1 MNIDNKRFFF
11 AQILKEY
18 RVKSGIP
25 IDILSAKV
33 NCTPKTI
40 EAIENGKFWPSFKQ
54 ILMICE
60 ALDLDIEIKRKHK

>member
-1 MNIDNKRFFF
+1 MNIDNKRIFF
-11 AQILKEY
+11 ALILKQY
-18 RVKSGIP
+18 RINSGIA
-25 IDILSAKV
+25 IDVLSEKV

-54 ILMICE
+54 IIMICE

>member
-11 AQILKEY
+11 AQILKQY
-18 RVKSGIP
+18 RLNSGIA
-25 IDILSAKV
+25 IDVLSAKV

-60 ALDLDIEIKRKHK
+60 ALDLDIEIKRKPK